1 MLTEVRSHANLEHDN
16 IVRYKTT
23 WQGSLLLDE
32 QEIIEQ
38 LKLAKFPDQDSD
50 SSIDLGSDSSSDK
63 DSESEKQEQDPKE
76 KEKEEKECLYIAL
89 ELCEGGTLEDKLY
102 KSSAS
107 RPAEPLQI
115 LKQMCS
121 AVAYIHN
128 KGLIHRDLKPANIF
142 LQKEKIK
149 IADFGLVTE
158 RGKQQE
164 KDSNSQEK
172 EKDSTSQETYH
183 YMEGTPIYMAPEVH
197 AENGVYGKQVDIYS
211 LGIIFLELLMP
222 FNITDVLDE
231 IEVWG
236 GKTRFNDSS
245 FLLYL
250 ANWLKDKSANK
261 SKDKSSNKSEGTE
274 DESAK
279 KSEGTED
286 ESANKSEGT
295 EDESANKSEGTEE
308 ARKMQQNAKMQQKA
322 RIMIDELMKI
332 PW

>member
-76 KEKEEKECLYIAL
+76 KEKEEKE
-89 ELCEGGTLEDKLY
+89 LCEGGTLEDKLY

-115 LKQMCS
+115 LKKMCS

-128 KGLIHRDLKPANIF
+128 NGLIHRDLKPGNIF
-142 LQKEKIK
+142 FQKDSIK
-149 IADFGLVTE
+149 IADFGLVTNT
-158 RGKQQE
+158 GLPQKT
-164 KDSNSQEK
+164 DSSSQPTENL
-172 EKDSTSQETYH
+172 TGRV
-183 YMEGTPIYMAPEVH
+183 GTKMYMAPEVQ
-197 AENGVYGKQVDIYS
+197 AENNYDNKADIYS
-211 LGIIFLELLMP
+211 LGLVFMKLLVPFDSTESKFLWKVKVHGDKAP
-222 FNITDVLDE
+222 FKN
-231 IEVWG
+231 
-236 GKTRFNDSS
+236 SS
-245 FLLYL
+245 FLQFL
-250 ANWLKDKSANK
+250 AECLNDEIKSNSKRTTEAKQIIEELK
-261 SKDKSSNKSEGTE
+261 
-274 DESAK
+274 
-279 KSEGTED
+279 
-286 ESANKSEGT
+286 
-295 EDESANKSEGTEE
+295 
-308 ARKMQQNAKMQQKA
+308 
-322 RIMIDELMKI
+322 KI

>member
-128 KGLIHRDLKPANIF
+128 KGLIHRDLKPDNIF
-142 LQKEKIK
+142 IQEDTIK
-149 IADFGLVTE
+149 IADFGLVTNK
-158 RGKQQE
+158 GKH
-164 KDSNSQEK
+164 
-172 EKDSTSQETYH
+172 STNRV
-183 YMEGTPIYMAPEVH
+183 GTELYMAPEVT
-197 AENGVYGKQVDIYS
+197 AEKGDYDNKADIYS
-211 LGIIFLELLMP
+211 LGLIFLELLVPLGTKDLLWEVKVCGDKVP
-222 FNITDVLDE
+222 FKN
-231 IEVWG
+231 
-236 GKTRFNDSS
+236 SS
-245 FLLYL
+245 FLQFM
-250 ANWLKDKSANK
+250 AEWLKDKINSK
-261 SKDKSSNKSEGTE
+261 SKWTTE
-274 DESAK
+274 AEK
-279 KSEGTED
+279 I
-286 ESANKSEGT
+286 
-295 EDESANKSEGTEE
+295 TEE
-308 ARKMQQNAKMQQKA
+308 LK
-322 RIMIDELMKI
+322 KI